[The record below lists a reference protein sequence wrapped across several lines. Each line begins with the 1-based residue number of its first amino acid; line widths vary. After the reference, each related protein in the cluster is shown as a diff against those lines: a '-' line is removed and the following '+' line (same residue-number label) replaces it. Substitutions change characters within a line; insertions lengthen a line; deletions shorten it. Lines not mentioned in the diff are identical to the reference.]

1 MHQRSGFCESCGERQ
16 YVTSNGIN
24 YALHLLF
31 AICTMGLWPLACKSL
46 SIPNKAW
53 KCTACGKNVVTSVRK
68 SSSRRQ
74 KRHKHANRRFVMFA
88 LGIVGIVLAIILFIT
103 YMIQGKLH
111 LLSLSLAYIIF
122 AITVLYIRT
131 ILLRRADAGP
141 ERYARKAG
149 TDDQIIRKEA
159 LPEPAEPPKPQSMK
173 EQPPKPDMS
182 PKPAITTPISVKK
195 QKKKKTKENAEKRKK
210 KEKRKAQRKAR
221 KKKARKK

>member
-31 AICTMGLWPLACKSL
+31 AICTMGLWPLVCKSL
-46 SIPNKAW
+46 SIPNNAW
-53 KCTACGKNVVTSVRK
+53 RCASCGKNVIANIRR

-74 KRHKHANRRFVMFA
+74 KRHKHVHQRFVMFA
-88 LGIVGIVLAIILFIT
+88 LGIAGIVLAIILFIV
-103 YMIQGKLH
+103 YMIKGKLH
-111 LLSLSLAYIIF
+111 LLAVSLAYIIF
-122 AITVLYIRT
+122 AITILYIRT
-131 ILLRRADAGP
+131 ILLRRADTMP
-141 ERYARKAG
+141 ERHAIKAK
-149 TDDQIIRKEA
+149 TDDQSIRKET
-159 LPEPAEPPKPQSMK
+159 PPKPAEPPKPQSMK
-173 EQPPKPDMS
+173 EQPPKPDVS
-182 PKPAITTPISVKK
+182 PKPAITTPAPVKK